1 MKKWEFIEC
10 DDSISNSCTLENSDI
25 PRFLSHL
32 FTERKEYDYG
42 LVERYFDVGKI
53 KARIDLAEKR
63 FEKVCIFGDYDVDGI
78 TSTIMFYSYLCER
91 NIDVMYKL
99 PSRYAEGYGLTF
111 AIIDELK
118 KYGVSLIITVDNGI
132 SAFDEIDYAKNL
144 GIDVIVTDHHK
155 IPERLPNTDMIINPH
170 IDGFYDFQDFAGVG
184 VVFKIIQSLEKENIS
199 SDELI
204 QKYGDLLCLGTIG
217 DVVPLVDENK
227 ILVKKSI
234 SMIQNSNRPGII
246 ALLEGKVFG
255 TELDGSEIAFGIIPI
270 LNACGR
276 MGSPE
281 IAVNLLLSETI
292 DEARY
297 FLSMASKMNTDRK
310 IACSEIFEEVKDEI
324 LKKHLDNNHMICAS
338 SKKWSHGLI
347 GVVSSSISSRFGK
360 PCFLFSILDN
370 EVRGSGRS
378 IEGFDIYDCINSCS
392 DLLEKYGGHPMAA
405 GVSVKL
411 ENLDK
416 FQERILSISNS
427 FDMPFS
433 CVQIN
438 GIISLNDVSVRTLDF
453 IHKLSPFGNC
463 NREPVFALMSV
474 SLIRV
479 YSIGSGRHIKIQ
491 FEKEGKIGSAV
502 YFGISHSE
510 CLFRTGDIV
519 DLAVRIK
526 VNYFS
531 GYKDAVLH
539 IVDIRYSNFDYDKF
553 ISDNRIFEDFICG
566 LKKFPLE
573 SIPNREDFVSIF
585 KIFSKDKKKYY
596 NFRIEK
602 VCTEV
607 SNLGIDLLKLR
618 LVLEVFNEL
627 DIMNVK
633 KCGDNYSI
641 SINNGKIAKLEES
654 EILKKAS
661 QNLIDKDKT

>member
-1 MKKWEFIEC
+1 MKKWEFIKY
-10 DDSISNSCTLENSDI
+10 DKNASDSDI
-25 PRFLSHL
+25 SENTEVPKFLSRL
-32 FTERKEYDYG
+32 FSEMKEYNYA
-42 LVERYFDVGKI
+42 LVERYFDVEKI
-53 KARIDLAEKR
+53 RVRIDLAEKR
-63 FEKVCIFGDYDVDGI
+63 FEKICIFGDYDVDGI
-78 TSTIMFYSYLCER
+78 TSTVMFYSYLCER

-111 AIIDELK
+111 AIVDELK
-118 KYGVSLIITVDNGI
+118 KYGISLIITVDNGI
-132 SAFDEIDYAKNL
+132 SAFDEIDYAKSL

-155 IPERLPNTDMIINPH
+155 IPEKLPNTDMIVNPH

-199 SDELI
+199 SDGLI

-217 DVVPLVDENK
+217 DVVPLVDENR
-227 ILVKKSI
+227 ILIKKSI
-234 SMIQNSNRPGII
+234 NMIQNSNRPGIV

-297 FLSMASKMNTDRK
+297 FLSIASKMNTDRK
-310 IACSEIFEEVKDEI
+310 IACSEIFEEIKYEI
-324 LKKHLDNNHMICAS
+324 LSKRLDNNHMICAS

-347 GVVSSSISSRFGK
+347 GVVSSSISARFGK
-360 PCFLFSILDN
+360 PCFLFSVLDN

-411 ENLDK
+411 ENLDEFK
-416 FQERILSISNS
+416 KKILSVANS
-427 FDMPFS
+427 FDMPFA

-438 GIISLNDVSVRTLDF
+438 GVISLNDVSIRTLSF

-463 NREPVFALMSV
+463 NREPVFALMNV

-491 FEKEGKIGSAV
+491 FEKDGKIGRAV
-502 YFGISHSE
+502 YFGVSLSE
-510 CLFRTGDIV
+510 CLFRAGDVV

-539 IVDIRYSNFDYDKF
+539 IADIRYSDFNYDKF
-553 ISDNRIFEDFICG
+553 IIDNRKFEDFMCG
-566 LKKFPLE
+566 LKKFPVE
-573 SIPNREDFVSIF
+573 DIPKREDFVSIF
-585 KIFSKDKKKYY
+585 KIFNKDKEKYY

-602 VCTEV
+602 ICAEV
-607 SNLGIDLLKLR
+607 ENIGINLLKLR
-618 LVLEVFNEL
+618 LILEVFNEL
-627 DIMNVK
+627 NIMSVK
-633 KCGDNYSI
+633 KCGDNYSV
-641 SINNGKIAKLEES
+641 SINGGKIAKLEES
-654 EILKKAS
+654 EFLKRA
-661 QNLIDKDKT
+661 KTWTPFEAGM